1 MNKCIYCGDDSW
13 DSPCAS
19 CNNVKI
25 ESANQD
31 GWHDDDEVTTTFGSI
46 KLGMSQSRADER
58 AFIIHSIRKTH
69 LSFLSDELKD
79 EVVKFIKEL
88 S

>member
-13 DSPCAS
+13 DSPCVS

-46 KLGMSQSRADER
+46 KAGMEQSREDER
-58 AFIIHSIRKTH
+58 AYILYSIQEGFTGPLASRSQI
-69 LSFLSDELKD
+69 LS
-79 EVVKFIKEL
+79 FIKEL
-88 S
+88 P